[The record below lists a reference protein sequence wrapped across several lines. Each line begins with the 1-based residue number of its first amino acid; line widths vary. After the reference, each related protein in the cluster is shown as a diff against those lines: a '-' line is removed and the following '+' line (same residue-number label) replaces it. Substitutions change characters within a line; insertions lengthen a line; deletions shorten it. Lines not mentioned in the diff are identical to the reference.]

1 MVEAHVVMN
10 VPFTERNIMR
20 SNDTSYIPRTT
31 ASSNPAVRRPP
42 LVMVVATILSLAL
55 VIPADLRAEG
65 ESQTGTSQLVTGASC
80 FLLTPVYGAFK
91 LAFAG
96 TGAIVGGFTWL
107 FTGGDEAAA
116 QKVWDS
122 SLKGTYVI
130 TPDHLSGQKQVQFVG
145 SRGTSGTER
154 QAARAQTSPARST
167 SK

>member
-1 MVEAHVVMN
+1 MQSHDSSCAGR
-10 VPFTERNIMR
+10 PA
-20 SNDTSYIPRTT
+20 S
-31 ASSNPAVRRPP
+31 SSNPAVRRVP
-42 LVMVVATILSLAL
+42 LVMIIVTVFGIAAAL
-55 VIPADLRAEG
+55 PVDLRAE
-65 ESQTGTSQLVTGASC
+65 SDSKTGTSQLVTGASC

-107 FTGGDEAAA
+107 FTGGDEVAA

-130 TPDHLSGQKQVQFVG
+130 TPDHLSGEKPVQFVG
-145 SRGTSGTER
+145 PRGTNDAEPRAVQTQR
-154 QAARAQTSPARST
+154 PPARAA

>member
-1 MVEAHVVMN
+1 MQ
-10 VPFTERNIMR
+10 
-20 SNDTSYIPRTT
+20 SNESSSTSSTT
-31 ASSNPAVRRPP
+31 ASSNLAVRRAP
-42 LVMVVATILSLAL
+42 LVITVATILSLAL
-55 VIPADLRAEG
+55 VVPGNLRAEG

-80 FLLTPVYGAFK
+80 FILTPVYGAFK

-130 TPDHLSGQKQVQFVG
+130 TPDHLSGEKQVQFVG

-154 QAARAQTSPARST
+154 QAARTQTSPARST